1 MQQLEAESERGEL
14 SPICGAAFKLG
25 WPIFLFLIPS
35 AACAADTVCHYRL
48 VSEEWA
54 LAHRVDDANT
64 RISSPIVFRRDLDLD
79 GREDLLVGQACGNHG
94 CEYSIFLARGNGRY
108 CLIDGELGMSV
119 APKLGLVDV
128 QWEGTKRS
136 AVVIITWMSAG
147 ATSGSYERYRLADGR
162 ITKLCEI
169 WYGVTGV
176 PSEETAEAA
185 KSIVERPD
193 GGDRCRGSD
202 SAR

>member
-1 MQQLEAESERGEL
+1 V
-14 SPICGAAFKLG
+14 
-25 WPIFLFLIPS
+25 FLFLISS
-35 AACAADTVCHYRL
+35 AACAADAPCNHRL

-64 RISSPIVFRRDLDLD
+64 RILSPIVFRRDLDLD

-108 CLIDGELGMSV
+108 CLIDGEVGMSV
-119 APKLGLVDV
+119 APKLSLVDV
-128 QWEGTKRS
+128 RPEGAKRG

-147 ATSGSYERYRLADGR
+147 VTSGSYARYRLADGR

-185 KSIVERPD
+185 KSIVEQLG
-193 GGDRCRGSD
+193 GGDRCLGSNA
-202 SAR
+202 AR